1 MATAEARALARI
13 LWDYHRLDQ
22 PPERADCILVM
33 GSHDLRVAARG
44 AELFLEGFAP
54 LLVISGGL
62 GNLTRGVWD
71 EPEAEKFARAA
82 RGMGVPEEAMLLETR
97 AANTGENVT
106 RSRELLRAR
115 GLDPASFVLVHK
127 PYMERRALATFMR
140 QWPGK
145 RACVTSPRCTFDT
158 YPTADIPLDTVIAVM
173 VGDLQ
178 RIMRYGDR
186 GFQVP
191 QEVPAE
197 VLEAYERLVALG
209 HTEHLLPEDE
219 KPRRAR

>member
-1 MATAEARALARI
+1 
-13 LWDYHRLDQ
+13 
-22 PPERADCILVM
+22 
-33 GSHDLRVAARG
+33 
-44 AELFLEGFAP
+44 
-54 LLVISGGL
+54 
-62 GNLTRGVWD
+62 
-71 EPEAEKFARAA
+71 
-82 RGMGVPEEAMLLETR
+82 
-97 AANTGENVT
+97 
-106 RSRELLRAR
+106 
-115 GLDPASFVLVHK
+115 
-127 PYMERRALATFMR
+127 
-140 QWPGK
+140 
-145 RACVTSPRCTFDT
+145 
-158 YPTADIPLDTVIAVM
+158 M